1 MDYKELY
8 QSACRE
14 RSLVTAMLKR
24 WCPLRKLHLSCDS
37 AHPNTQ
43 PERLNC
49 SLFILVSIVL
59 FFALWI
65 AGCGNQQRE
74 EVIGGVIVPVP
85 SAMTKATEQVI
96 ELSFPGFE
104 GGKVA
109 YQGNVVPNEI
119 LKFYKEEMR
128 ARGWELHTSLLA
140 GSGVLAYTNSNRSV
154 LITVRTTD
162 STTTLAILVGNIG
175 NNASDT

>member
-1 MDYKELY
+1 MGFGFATFL
-8 QSACRE
+8 SP
-14 RSLVTAMLKR
+14 AMAGHFKFF
-24 WCPLRKLHLSCDS
+24 LHLRSKFYC
-37 AHPNTQ
+37 
-43 PERLNC
+43 RIKVNC
-49 SLFILVSIVL
+49 SYFILVSIVL

-74 EVIGGVIVPVP
+74 EVVGGVIVPIP
-85 SAMTKATEQVI
+85 PAMTKATEKVI

-109 YQGNVVPNEI
+109 YQGNVDPNEI
-119 LKFYKEEMR
+119 VRFYKEEMR
-128 ARGWELHTSLLA
+128 AREWEPHTSHLA

-162 STTTLAILVGNIG
+162 SRTTLAILVGNIG
-175 NNASDT
+175 NNASDN